1 MSPDQS
7 STADTSSE
15 DTLQMSPERERDQ
28 DRKKRN
34 RQGGRMIGQH
44 MAVDNHNFFPSE
56 EQKKI

>member
-44 MAVDNHNFFPSE
+44 MAVDNHNSFPSE